1 MKFKIGDKV
10 RIRKDIKVGD
20 TFKARMYT
28 DRDSYYSF
36 DLVFTEQMEEY
47 KDTTFIVDGGANQEG
62 GIISLKYNDTF
73 WTEDMLE
80 KAPKP
85 ILDDTE
91 KSYLSAVIR
100 PFRDRIQHIVK
111 FSYFDSTEFLAFILK
126 DATGSYDE
134 NMCLPSFKKRTMYR
148 GMEKDKMYT
157 LKELDL

>member
-1 MKFKIGDKV
+1 MIKKL
-10 RIRKDIKVGD
+10 KD
-20 TFKARMYT
+20 
-28 DRDSYYSF
+28 
-36 DLVFTEQMEEY
+36 LTEEEY
-47 KDTTFIVDGGANQEG
+47 KTWLKKNCKIGSICKDCLFGNVKCAIPNNSCWIKHKDLFSNKFLNQE
-62 GIISLKYNDTF
+62 IEIESIS
-73 WTEDMLE
+73 
-80 KAPKP
+80 

-126 DATGSYDE
+126 DTTGSYDE